1 MNLRKLT
8 VSIIAVGLLICGSAT
23 QAATYHFGQLLAG
36 DGPTNPYFAD
46 LEITNNGGGNWS
58 FTLSALDLNTIF
70 GSKSFIGSIAVDGIK
85 PTSIST
91 DIGGGVTKVSLQNGG
106 GPTGIYDFR
115 YDMINP
121 KNDKLTGLESV
132 TWHVGGLGTTLL
144 SGNNGEMAMHVQ
156 GIGSNGDSAWYVA
169 TSPIPEPETY
179 AMLLA
184 GLGLLGFMA
193 RRRKESTV

>member
-1 MNLRKLT
+1 MILRKLT
-8 VSIIAVGLLICGSAT
+8 ASMMIVGFLFCGSAV

-36 DGPTNPYFAD
+36 NGPTNPYFAD
-46 LEITNNGGGNWS
+46 LEITDNGSGNWT
-58 FTLSALDLNTIF
+58 FTLSALDLNTVF
-70 GSKSFIGSIAVDGIK
+70 GSKSFIGSMAVDGMK

-91 DIGGGVTKVSLQNGG
+91 DTGGGVTKVNLQNGG

-132 TWHVGGLGTTLL
+132 TWHVGGLGSTALP
-144 SGNNGEMAMHVQ
+144 GYNGELALHVQ

-169 TSPIPEPETY
+169 TSPVPEPETY
-179 AMLLA
+179 AMLLV
-184 GLGLLGFMA
+184 GLGLIGFMTH
-193 RRRKESTV
+193 RKKGLPA